1 MKKHGNPP
9 KEGPV
14 PGNDHC
20 PPLLLTRRLEQWV
33 PRLENVSD
41 FSHCCSNG
49 LQSGFGSRHCSR
61 FGASQNGFPGSAS
74 PSPGGSRRA
83 RCRSPPARTR
93 PPARRPGKRIFPHC
107 LGFPCSGSASCASSS
122 YFGTTPS
129 PASLLN
135 PAKRRS
141 PLASVCTDIC

>member
-1 MKKHGNPP
+1 MKKHGNPA

-14 PGNDHC
+14 PGNGHC

-61 FGASQNGFPGSAS
+61 FGASQNGCAANAS
-74 PSPGGSRRA
+74 PSPGGSH
-83 RCRSPPARTR
+83 CRSPPAPT
-93 PPARRPGKRIFPHC
+93 RRPGRRTCPHC

-122 YFGTTPS
+122 CFGTTPS

-141 PLASVCTDIC
+141 PLVSVCTDIC